1 MVAHRPVMEM
11 LNRNRTKGF
20 VQVIRLILPAILL
33 CVSIALSAQE
43 FRTKTRKQV
52 NVPDSLLPADGPVN
66 ARIIHGR
73 VLDESS
79 GNELPLASIFETGSS
94 NAVYSGLDGT
104 FAIRA
109 DLSKSSR
116 LICYYIG
123 FETDTVPLNIQSSY
137 VTFRLKEKFLVKKEV
152 VVSASRFLEREFESP
167 VAIELLSA
175 RDLRVNPSLNMYER
189 ITNMA
194 TVDAITTSANF
205 KTLNTRGF
213 NTSYNQRF
221 IQRFDNMDLSMP
233 GFNLSLGALNGPIDL
248 DVERMELIPGANSA
262 LYGPNAISGLMTTT
276 SKNPF
281 MYQGLSIEV
290 KTGVNHIDGIDNRP
304 QPLAD
309 FNIRYAK
316 KLSQKLAGKV
326 TFGYMQVADWH
337 ATDYRDISD
346 YGYTNNLN
354 RYGYAKGPG
363 NPGYNGLNIG
373 GDEVSAVFD
382 TSITDPVTHQPFLKN
397 GSLRVSRT
405 GYRED
410 QLFQYKPYMLKG
422 DVGFYFRPN
431 KDCEISWTSRF
442 GLGSSN
448 FQTDNRT
455 QVSNYFL
462 QQHKIE
468 VKGKHYVFRSYLSA
482 EDIGE
487 AIDISL
493 SAVNLNR
500 AAKSDQN
507 WFMQYLFAYSGKFND
522 FAKAFGYDT
531 IQAGNDAAARK
542 FADGD
547 NSKYFNDINPVD
559 STTAKMILGTH
570 RFEPGTKGFDSVMNI
585 IRNKAFK
592 DDGGR
597 IKSTSKMW
605 YSEFVYD
612 FSDQFKLFT
621 IQTGINYRLYA
632 PNSHGSVFPDTSS
645 LIYFN
650 EVGGFVQIAKK
661 FFNDRLKI
669 QASTRLDIFQRF
681 DPKMSPRVS
690 LVYLAGKDRQHSI
703 RISGQIGYRMPAL
716 IDQYSYMNVKGALT
730 FGGFLEDAVRA
741 NLVRINSDGTHFV
754 NMYTQSSVNAFLYT
768 GDSTKLVKPIINSIV
783 PEELRSV
790 ELGWRSILFR
800 KLETDVNVYVNSFQ
814 NLISAQQY
822 AGPINRSDT
831 INAAYVKNQQLMQVY
846 RRAANSQFPVSSY
859 GIAVSLNYYH
869 NKKWFWYSNYN
880 FNHLITSETF
890 ISQNFEKGFNTPM
903 HKINIGCRATDIFHK
918 LGFTANLKYVD
929 AFHFAEYDRIGDL
942 SAYYTLDMAFNY
954 VIPTQKILLKA
965 GGTNVT
971 NNRYLQALG
980 SPTVGAL
987 YYVSIIFD
995 ESIK

>member
-1 MVAHRPVMEM
+1 MGLLPVYKKWKFGQA
-11 LNRNRTKGF
+11 LRF
-20 VQVIRLILPAILL
+20 WLPIIFM
-33 CVSIALSAQE
+33 CFHISVFAQD
-43 FRTKTRKQV
+43 FRTKTRKQEA
-52 NVPDSLLPADGPVN
+52 VPDSLLPPDGPIH
-66 ARIIHGR
+66 ARIIHGKII
-73 VLDESS
+73 DQNTGS
-79 GNELPLASIFETGSS
+79 ELPLASIMETGSG
-94 NAVYSGLDGT
+94 NAVYSDVDGK
-104 FAIRA
+104 FSIRT
-109 DLSKSSR
+109 DLTKPSK

-123 FETDTVPLNIQSSY
+123 FETDTVQLNLQSSY
-137 VTFRLKEKFLVKKEV
+137 ITFRLKEKFVVKKEV
-152 VVSASRFLEREFESP
+152 VVSASRILEREFESP
-167 VAIELLSA
+167 VAIEMLSS

-189 ITNMA
+189 IPNMA

-262 LYGPNAISGLMTTT
+262 LYGPNAISGLMNTN

-281 MYQGLSIEV
+281 TYQGLSVEL
-290 KTGVNHIDGIDNRP
+290 KTGVNHIDGIDISP
-304 QPLAD
+304 QPMGD
-309 FNIRYAK
+309 INIRYAK
-316 KLSQKLAGKV
+316 KLSHKVAAKV
-326 TFGYMQVADWH
+326 TFGYMQVADWR

-354 RYGYAKGPG
+354 NYGYSKGPG
-363 NPGYNGLNIG
+363 NPGYNGMNIG

-382 TSITDPVTHQPFLKN
+382 TSITDPVTHQPFLKK
-397 GSLRVSRT
+397 GALRVSRT
-405 GYRED
+405 GYKEV

-431 KDCEISWTSRF
+431 NNTEISWTSRF
-442 GLGSSN
+442 GIGSSN

-468 VKGKHYVFRSYLSA
+468 VKGKNYTFRSYLSA

-500 AAKSDQN
+500 AAKPDQN

-531 IQAGNDAAARK
+531 IQSGNDAAARK

-547 NSKYFNDINPVD
+547 NSKYFNDINAVD
-559 STTAKMILGTH
+559 PATAKLILGTS
-570 RFEPGTKGFDSVMNI
+570 RFEPGTKGFDSVMSI

-612 FSDQFKLFT
+612 FNDHFKFINL
-621 IQTGINYRLYA
+621 QTGFNYRLYA
-632 PNSHGSVFPDTSS
+632 PVTSGSVFPDTTKSIYSS
-645 LIYFN
+645 
-650 EVGGFVQIAKK
+650 EVGGFVQAAKK
-661 FFNDRLKI
+661 FLDDRLKL
-669 QASTRLDIFQRF
+669 QASTRLDVFQRF

-690 LVYLAGKDRQHSI
+690 LVYLAGKNRQHSF
-703 RISGQIGYRMPAL
+703 RVSAQIGFRMPAL
-716 IDQYSYMNVKGALT
+716 IDQYSFMNVKGALT
-730 FGGFLEDAVRA
+730 FGGFLDDAVRA
-741 NLVRINSDGTHFV
+741 NLVRINSDGSKFV
-754 NMYTQSSVNAFLYT
+754 NLYTQSSVNAFLYT

-783 PEELRSV
+783 PEELRSIEV
-790 ELGWRSILFR
+790 GWRSILLR

-822 AGPINRSDT
+822 VGPINTNDT
-831 INAAYVKNQQLMQVY
+831 INAAYLKNQQLVQVY
-846 RRAANSQFPVSSY
+846 RRAANSPFPVSSY
-859 GIAVSLNYYH
+859 GVAITFNYFH
-869 NKKWFWYSNYN
+869 SRKWYWYSNYN
-880 FNHLITSETF
+880 FNQLITSEAF
-890 ISQNFEKGFNTPM
+890 IRQNFEKGFNTPK
-903 HKINIGCRATDIFHK
+903 HKFNIGCRATDIIGR
-918 LGFTANLKYVD
+918 LGLTANAKFVD
-929 AFHFAEYDRIGDL
+929 GFHFAEYDRIGEL
-942 SAYYTLDMAFNY
+942 PSYYTIDMAFNY
-954 VIPTQKILLKA
+954 VIPTQKIMLKL

-980 SPTVGAL
+980 SPTVGGL

-995 ESIK
+995 ESLK